1 MEESGGKDA
10 DFHLPKEVT
19 DNVHRGLE
27 VNIGGSIGSSL
38 YIHDK
43 KIVFG
48 CNDTF
53 VYCLDLDGNKIWSF
67 KTNNMVFSSPT
78 CYKDYVVI
86 GSRDGYVYAL
96 SMNGELKWKFLT
108 EQINAFTPLIVNG
121 VVYFQSEGGIFYALS
136 LEDGKELWKF
146 HYPKGLCYMSPSA
159 VNDSI
164 VFGNLSGYL
173 FCLSK
178 DGELLWKLK
187 TGGSIVQTPLI
198 IGKHNKEL
206 SSFRK
211 RSLQSFPKDEKA
223 KIIVGSEDGYFR
235 CINATTGKIIWKE
248 YYGIPVGCSPII
260 CDSTIFVGLGNA
272 RMFAINLDGT
282 KKWAY
287 QTGNRIVS
295 TPICHNGCVYFGSS
309 DHNFYSLDMNDGRLL
324 WRFLTDGEVVS
335 SPVIHNDTIFFGS
348 WDCNLYA
355 ISLKDKELLWKFR
368 TSIARPSYIS
378 KPKIVGE
385 KGKKEKVKIPE
396 IEFIETE
403 TIKGYQVKSTN
414 YSTFTGE
421 LTNVFYG
428 SSIGYK
434 GNTHYKMGKG
444 KYRKD

>member
-1 MEESGGKDA
+1 MEEDEGRDA
-10 DFHLPKEVT
+10 DFRLSEDVL
-19 DNVHRGLE
+19 DNVNRISE
-27 VNIGGSIGSSL
+27 VNIGGSIVSSPS
-38 YIHDK
+38 IHDK
-43 KIVFG
+43 KIIFG

-67 KTNNMVFSSPT
+67 KTNDIIFSSPT
-78 CYKDYVVI
+78 CYKDYVVF
-86 GSRDGYVYAL
+86 GSKDGYFYCL

-108 EQINAFTPLIVNG
+108 QERNACTPLIVDS
-121 VVYFQSEGGIFYALS
+121 VVYFRSEDGIFHALS

-146 HYPKGLCYMSPSA
+146 YCPAGMCFMSPSA

-164 VFGNLSGYL
+164 IFGNFSGYL

-187 TGGSIVQTPLI
+187 TGGNIVQTPLI
-198 IGKHNKEL
+198 IGEHNKEL

-235 CINATTGKIIWKE
+235 CINAANGKIIWKE
-248 YYGIPVGCSPII
+248 YYGYALSSSPVIYN
-260 CDSTIFVGLGNA
+260 DTIFFGSEDGK
-272 RMFAINLDGT
+272 MYAIHTDGT

-287 QTGNRIVS
+287 QTGNRIVP

-324 WRFLTDGEVVS
+324 WRFLTDGEVVN
-335 SPVIHNDTIFFGS
+335 SPVIYNDTVFFGS

-355 ISLKDKELLWKFR
+355 ISLKDKELIWKFR
-368 TSIARPSYIS
+368 TAIPRPSYITKPTVVS
-378 KPKIVGE
+378 KE
-385 KGKKEKVKIPE
+385 KHEKVKTPDIK
-396 IEFIETE
+396 FTDTE
-403 TIKGYQVKSTN
+403 TTRGYQVKSTN
-414 YSTFTGE
+414 YSSFTGE
-421 LTNVFYG
+421 QTNVFYG
-428 SSIGYK
+428 SSISYK
-434 GNTHYKMGKG
+434 GNAHYKMGKG